1 MREKETRQFRNELK
15 YICTEAELEI
25 LRVRLDSVM
34 EPDPHADAEGWYTI
48 RSIYFDD
55 PFDTCMRENE
65 DGTTP
70 REKWRI
76 RAYNMDS
83 SRISLECKRKER
95 GMISKTAAILSET
108 QLQTILSGENLPIDA
123 SNSPVLNRFL
133 EIRESRGMEPKVI
146 VEYRRKPYVHA
157 LGNVRVTLDYDIR
170 SCDDIGR
177 FFDKELPGRPVLPV
191 AQQLL
196 EVKYDAYIPDYIYQ
210 SVQMTSMRQTA
221 FSKYYLCRKFA
232 MGGQR

>member
-1 MREKETRQFRNELK
+1 
-15 YICTEAELEI
+15 
-25 LRVRLDSVM
+25 M